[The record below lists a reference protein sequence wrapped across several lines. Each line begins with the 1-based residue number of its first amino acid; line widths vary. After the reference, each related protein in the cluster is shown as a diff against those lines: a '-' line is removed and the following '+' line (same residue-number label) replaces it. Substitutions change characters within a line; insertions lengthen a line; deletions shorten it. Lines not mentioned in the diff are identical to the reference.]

1 MVLAQTV
8 LALPIVTALV
18 HSASADL
25 WAEYGGAL
33 QVDGATRLR
42 AIPHLL
48 AMARR
53 RLVTAVLAGFGRTI
67 SEVGAILIVGGN
79 IAGYTRTMTTTI
91 VLETSKG
98 NLSLALGLGFVLIGI
113 SVAVSATIF
122 ALGADEERIGMRLG
136 FAAAVLAACVTLV
149 AGRAG
154 ASETIVLASTTSVE
168 NSGLLARILPEF
180 ADKTGISVRVLAQGT
195 GQALATAARGD
206 ADLVLV
212 HDPEAEQQFIAE
224 GHGAERR
231 QIAWNDFI
239 VVGPRAD
246 PAHIAGG
253 QDAVAAFTAIAKAGA
268 PFVSRGDKS
277 GTDALEH
284 RLWRA
289 AEIDPAKTGGGSWYR
304 DIGGGMGAALN
315 TAAAMGAYTL
325 SDRGTWLSFGN
336 KRDLAVLVQGDPR
349 LLNRYDVILLDP
361 KKHPEAK
368 QEPARRLADWLAS
381 AEGQAAIGAYEVNG
395 EQLFHPSAAAPK

>member
-1 MVLAQTV
+1 V
-8 LALPIVTALV
+8 
-18 HSASADL
+18 
-25 WAEYGGAL
+25 
-33 QVDGATRLR
+33 R
-42 AIPHLL
+42 
-48 AMARR
+48 
-53 RLVTAVLAGFGRTI
+53 FGI
-67 SEVGAILIVGGN
+67 
-79 IAGYTRTMTTTI
+79 
-91 VLETSKG
+91 
-98 NLSLALGLGFVLIGI
+98 
-113 SVAVSATIF
+113 
-122 ALGADEERIGMRLG
+122 
-136 FAAAVLAACVTLV
+136 AAAVLAALVTVV

-154 ASETIVLASTTSVE
+154 ANETIVLASTTSVE

-180 ADKTGISVRVLAQGT
+180 TEKTGISVRVLAQGT

-212 HDPEAEQQFIAE
+212 HDPEAEQQFIAG

-231 QIAWNDFI
+231 QIAWNDFV

-246 PAHIAGG
+246 PAHLAGG
-253 QDAVAAFTAIAKAGA
+253 QDAVAAFTAIAEAGA

-315 TAAAMGAYTL
+315 TAAAMSAYTL

-336 KRDLAVLVQGDPR
+336 KRDLTVLVQGDPR

-368 QEPARRLADWLAS
+368 QEPARRFADWLAS
-381 AEGQAAIGAYEVNG
+381 AEGQTAIGSYEVNG
-395 EQLFHPSAAAPK
+395 EHLFHPSAAAPK